1 MYDIVNK
8 ISALNLPKEVY
19 PNIPKFYAS
28 FSDDL
33 VTLEELKEKVG
44 YLTSKGIAIT
54 KPSQVK
60 IFSLPLD
67 FIKNQVE
74 QAEKLGL
81 LDMFISDPTRISS
94 TELFQRLS
102 YVMSLNE
109 TLKDE
114 KGKYSK
120 ILFNKKEF
128 DRRYG
133 VDYLTKEKDDNI
145 KVETTNNNEEKVV
158 KEETVSQ
165 TNTSLDDLSSEV
177 EKAMNAIT
185 AEPIVENPVK
195 DVKPVETQ
203 VEAVVEPVVE
213 APVQE
218 VTSSEHEDVNPYV
231 MALSKEQTIR
241 LDDEMLARFEDL
253 TAHLKNVLITLG
265 YSDEI
270 DGTKSDNLIKLLTS
284 GVTEEREILYYTL
297 TYNKNLTDEEKVSI
311 YKSMKY
317 LEKIGF
323 SKDDIAYMM
332 ENTPEKFIELLKE
345 QKKLVTE
352 NISYLKDLGVT
363 NYQDIFLKF
372 YEMFLMDNSNFIAIF
387 SKYEKEDLI
396 EKLKKNINIV
406 EFL

>member
-8 ISALNLPKEVY
+8 ISVLNLPKEVY

-33 VTLEELKEKVG
+33 VTLEELKEKMG

-60 IFSLPLD
+60 VFSLPLD
-67 FIKNQVE
+67 FIKSQVE

-133 VDYLTKEKDDNI
+133 VDYLTKEKDDNV
-145 KVETTNNNEEKVV
+145 KVETTNNNEENVV
-158 KEETVSQ
+158 KEETISQ

-177 EKAMNAIT
+177 EKAMNTIT

-195 DVKPVETQ
+195 DIEPIETHVE
-203 VEAVVEPVVE
+203 VVSEPINDS
-213 APVQE
+213 PVQE
-218 VTSSEHEDVNPYV
+218 VTPVNNPSETEEINPYV

-284 GVTEEREILYYTL
+284 GVTEKREILYYTL

-311 YKSMKY
+311 YKA
-317 LEKIGF
+317 I
-323 SKDDIAYMM
+323 D
-332 ENTPEKFIELLKE
+332 NEL
-345 QKKLVTE
+345 KL
-352 NISYLKDLGVT
+352 T
-363 NYQDIFLKF
+363 NNGELS
-372 YEMFLMDNSNFIAIF
+372 L
-387 SKYEKEDLI
+387 
-396 EKLKKNINIV
+396 
-406 EFL
+406 

>member
-133 VDYLTKEKDDNI
+133 VDYLTKEKNDNV
-145 KVETTNNNEEKVV
+145 KVETTNNNEENVV

-177 EKAMNAIT
+177 EKAMNTIT
-185 AEPIVENPVK
+185 AETIVENPVK
-195 DVKPVETQ
+195 DVEPVETH
-203 VEAVVEPVVE
+203 VEVASEPINE
-213 APVQE
+213 SSVQE
-218 VTSSEHEDVNPYV
+218 VTSVNTPTEVEDVNPYV

-311 YKSMKY
+311 YKA
-317 LEKIGF
+317 I
-323 SKDDIAYMM
+323 D
-332 ENTPEKFIELLKE
+332 NEL
-345 QKKLVTE
+345 KL
-352 NISYLKDLGVT
+352 T
-363 NYQDIFLKF
+363 NNGELS
-372 YEMFLMDNSNFIAIF
+372 L
-387 SKYEKEDLI
+387 
-396 EKLKKNINIV
+396 
-406 EFL
+406 

>member
-8 ISALNLPKEVY
+8 ISVLNLPKEVY

-33 VTLEELKEKVG
+33 VTLEELKEKMG

-67 FIKNQVE
+67 FIKSQVE

-102 YVMSLNE
+102 YVMSLNG

-133 VDYLTKEKDDNI
+133 VEYLTKEKDDNV
-145 KVETTNNNEEKVV
+145 KVETSNNNEENVV
-158 KEETVSQ
+158 KKGTVSQ

-177 EKAMNAIT
+177 EKAMNTIT

-195 DVKPVETQ
+195 DVEPVETH
-203 VEAVVEPVVE
+203 VEVASEPINE
-213 APVQE
+213 SSIQE
-218 VTSSEHEDVNPYV
+218 VIPVNTPSEVEDVNPYV

-311 YKSMKY
+311 YNA
-317 LEKIGF
+317 I
-323 SKDDIAYMM
+323 D
-332 ENTPEKFIELLKE
+332 NEL
-345 QKKLVTE
+345 KL
-352 NISYLKDLGVT
+352 T
-363 NYQDIFLKF
+363 NNGELS
-372 YEMFLMDNSNFIAIF
+372 L
-387 SKYEKEDLI
+387 
-396 EKLKKNINIV
+396 
-406 EFL
+406 

>member
-8 ISALNLPKEVY
+8 ISVLNLPKEVY

-33 VTLEELKEKVG
+33 VTLEELKEKMG

-60 IFSLPLD
+60 VFSLPLD
-67 FIKNQVE
+67 FIKSQVE

-133 VDYLTKEKDDNI
+133 VDYLTKEKDDNV
-145 KVETTNNNEEKVV
+145 KVETTNNNEENVV
-158 KEETVSQ
+158 KEETISQ

-177 EKAMNAIT
+177 EKAMNTIT

-195 DVKPVETQ
+195 DVEPVE
-203 VEAVVEPVVE
+203 VASEPINE
-213 APVQE
+213 SPVQE
-218 VTSSEHEDVNPYV
+218 LTSVNNPSETEEINPYV

-284 GVTEEREILYYTL
+284 GVTEKREILYYTL

-311 YKSMKY
+311 YKA
-317 LEKIGF
+317 I
-323 SKDDIAYMM
+323 D
-332 ENTPEKFIELLKE
+332 NEL
-345 QKKLVTE
+345 KL
-352 NISYLKDLGVT
+352 T
-363 NYQDIFLKF
+363 NNGELS
-372 YEMFLMDNSNFIAIF
+372 L
-387 SKYEKEDLI
+387 
-396 EKLKKNINIV
+396 
-406 EFL
+406 

>member
-8 ISALNLPKEVY
+8 ISVLNLPKEVY

-33 VTLEELKEKVG
+33 VTLEELKEKMG

-60 IFSLPLD
+60 VFSLPLD
-67 FIKNQVE
+67 FIKSQVE

-133 VDYLTKEKDDNI
+133 VDYLTKENDDNV
-145 KVETTNNNEEKVV
+145 KVETTNNNEENVV
-158 KEETVSQ
+158 KEETISQ

-177 EKAMNAIT
+177 EKAMNTIT

-195 DVKPVETQ
+195 DVEPVETH
-203 VEAVVEPVVE
+203 VEVASEPINE
-213 APVQE
+213 SPVQE
-218 VTSSEHEDVNPYV
+218 VTSVNNPSETEEINPYV

-284 GVTEEREILYYTL
+284 GVTEKREILYYTL

-311 YKSMKY
+311 YKA
-317 LEKIGF
+317 I
-323 SKDDIAYMM
+323 D
-332 ENTPEKFIELLKE
+332 NEL
-345 QKKLVTE
+345 KL
-352 NISYLKDLGVT
+352 T
-363 NYQDIFLKF
+363 NNGELS
-372 YEMFLMDNSNFIAIF
+372 L
-387 SKYEKEDLI
+387 
-396 EKLKKNINIV
+396 
-406 EFL
+406 

>member
-33 VTLEELKEKVG
+33 VTLEELKEKMG

-60 IFSLPLD
+60 VFSLPLD
-67 FIKNQVE
+67 FIKSQVE

-94 TELFQRLS
+94 TELFKRLS

-133 VDYLTKEKDDNI
+133 VDYLTKEKDDNV
-145 KVETTNNNEEKVV
+145 KVETTNNNEKNVV
-158 KEETVSQ
+158 KEKTISQ

-177 EKAMNAIT
+177 EKAMNTIT

-195 DVKPVETQ
+195 DVEPVETH
-203 VEAVVEPVVE
+203 VEVASKPINESS
-213 APVQE
+213 VQE
-218 VTSSEHEDVNPYV
+218 VTPVNNPSEVEDVNPYV

-311 YKSMKY
+311 YKA
-317 LEKIGF
+317 I
-323 SKDDIAYMM
+323 D
-332 ENTPEKFIELLKE
+332 NEL
-345 QKKLVTE
+345 KL
-352 NISYLKDLGVT
+352 T
-363 NYQDIFLKF
+363 NNGELS
-372 YEMFLMDNSNFIAIF
+372 L
-387 SKYEKEDLI
+387 
-396 EKLKKNINIV
+396 
-406 EFL
+406 

>member
-8 ISALNLPKEVY
+8 ISVLNLPKEVY

-33 VTLEELKEKVG
+33 VTLEELKEKMG

-60 IFSLPLD
+60 VFSLPLD
-67 FIKNQVE
+67 FIKSQVE

-133 VDYLTKEKDDNI
+133 VDYLTKEKDDNVKI
-145 KVETTNNNEEKVV
+145 ETTNNNEENVV
-158 KEETVSQ
+158 KEETISQ

-177 EKAMNAIT
+177 EKAMNTIT

-195 DVKPVETQ
+195 DVEPIETHVE
-203 VEAVVEPVVE
+203 VASEPINE
-213 APVQE
+213 SPVQE
-218 VTSSEHEDVNPYV
+218 VTSVNNPSETEEINPYV

-284 GVTEEREILYYTL
+284 GVTEKREILYYTL

-311 YKSMKY
+311 YKA
-317 LEKIGF
+317 I
-323 SKDDIAYMM
+323 D
-332 ENTPEKFIELLKE
+332 NEL
-345 QKKLVTE
+345 KL
-352 NISYLKDLGVT
+352 T
-363 NYQDIFLKF
+363 NNGELS
-372 YEMFLMDNSNFIAIF
+372 L
-387 SKYEKEDLI
+387 
-396 EKLKKNINIV
+396 
-406 EFL
+406 

>member
-8 ISALNLPKEVY
+8 ISVLNLPKEVY

-33 VTLEELKEKVG
+33 VTLEELKEKMG

-60 IFSLPLD
+60 VFSLPLD
-67 FIKNQVE
+67 FIKSQVE

-133 VDYLTKEKDDNI
+133 VDYLTKEKDNDVKI
-145 KVETTNNNEEKVV
+145 ETTNNNEENVV
-158 KEETVSQ
+158 KEETISQ

-177 EKAMNAIT
+177 EKAMNTIT
-185 AEPIVENPVK
+185 AEPIVENPVN
-195 DVKPVETQ
+195 DVEPVETH
-203 VEAVVEPVVE
+203 VEVASEPINE
-213 APVQE
+213 SLVQE
-218 VTSSEHEDVNPYV
+218 VTPVNNPSETEEINPYV

-284 GVTEEREILYYTL
+284 GITEKREILYYTL

-311 YKSMKY
+311 YKA
-317 LEKIGF
+317 I
-323 SKDDIAYMM
+323 D
-332 ENTPEKFIELLKE
+332 NEL
-345 QKKLVTE
+345 KL
-352 NISYLKDLGVT
+352 T
-363 NYQDIFLKF
+363 NNGELS
-372 YEMFLMDNSNFIAIF
+372 L
-387 SKYEKEDLI
+387 
-396 EKLKKNINIV
+396 
-406 EFL
+406 

>member
-8 ISALNLPKEVY
+8 ISVLNLPKEVY

-33 VTLEELKEKVG
+33 VTLEELKEKMG

-60 IFSLPLD
+60 VFSLPLD
-67 FIKNQVE
+67 FIKSQVE

-133 VDYLTKEKDDNI
+133 VDYLTKEKDDNV
-145 KVETTNNNEEKVV
+145 KVETTNNNEENVV
-158 KEETVSQ
+158 KEETISQ

-177 EKAMNAIT
+177 EKAMNTIT

-195 DVKPVETQ
+195 DVEPVE
-203 VEAVVEPVVE
+203 VASEPINE
-213 APVQE
+213 SPVQE
-218 VTSSEHEDVNPYV
+218 VTSVNNPSETEEINPYV

-284 GVTEEREILYYTL
+284 GVTEKREILYYTL

-311 YKSMKY
+311 YKA
-317 LEKIGF
+317 I
-323 SKDDIAYMM
+323 D
-332 ENTPEKFIELLKE
+332 NEL
-345 QKKLVTE
+345 KL
-352 NISYLKDLGVT
+352 T
-363 NYQDIFLKF
+363 NNGELS
-372 YEMFLMDNSNFIAIF
+372 L
-387 SKYEKEDLI
+387 
-396 EKLKKNINIV
+396 
-406 EFL
+406 

>member
-33 VTLEELKEKVG
+33 VTLEELKEKMG

-60 IFSLPLD
+60 VFSLPLD
-67 FIKNQVE
+67 FIKSQVE

-133 VDYLTKEKDDNI
+133 VDYLTKEKDDNV
-145 KVETTNNNEEKVV
+145 KVETTNSNEENVV
-158 KEETVSQ
+158 KKETAFQ
-165 TNTSLDDLSSEV
+165 TNTALDDLSSEV
-177 EKAMNAIT
+177 EKAMNTIT

-195 DVKPVETQ
+195 DVEPVETH
-203 VEAVVEPVVE
+203 VEVASEPINE
-213 APVQE
+213 SSVQE
-218 VTSSEHEDVNPYV
+218 VTPVNNPSEIEDVNPYV

-311 YKSMKY
+311 YNA
-317 LEKIGF
+317 I
-323 SKDDIAYMM
+323 D
-332 ENTPEKFIELLKE
+332 NEL
-345 QKKLVTE
+345 KL
-352 NISYLKDLGVT
+352 T
-363 NYQDIFLKF
+363 NNGELS
-372 YEMFLMDNSNFIAIF
+372 L
-387 SKYEKEDLI
+387 
-396 EKLKKNINIV
+396 
-406 EFL
+406 

>member
-8 ISALNLPKEVY
+8 ISVLNLPKEVY

-33 VTLEELKEKVG
+33 VTLEELKEKMG

-60 IFSLPLD
+60 VFSLPLD
-67 FIKNQVE
+67 FIKSQVE

-94 TELFQRLS
+94 TELFQRLC

-133 VDYLTKEKDDNI
+133 VDYLTKEKGDNV
-145 KVETTNNNEEKVV
+145 KVETTNNNEENVV
-158 KEETVSQ
+158 KEETISQ

-177 EKAMNAIT
+177 EKAMNTIT

-195 DVKPVETQ
+195 DVEPIETQ
-203 VEAVVEPVVE
+203 VEVASEPINE
-213 APVQE
+213 SPVQE
-218 VTSSEHEDVNPYV
+218 VTPVNTTSEVEDVNPYV

-284 GVTEEREILYYTL
+284 GVTEKREILYYTL

-311 YKSMKY
+311 YKA
-317 LEKIGF
+317 I
-323 SKDDIAYMM
+323 D
-332 ENTPEKFIELLKE
+332 NEL
-345 QKKLVTE
+345 KL
-352 NISYLKDLGVT
+352 T
-363 NYQDIFLKF
+363 NNGELS
-372 YEMFLMDNSNFIAIF
+372 L
-387 SKYEKEDLI
+387 
-396 EKLKKNINIV
+396 
-406 EFL
+406 

>member
-8 ISALNLPKEVY
+8 ISVLNLPKEVY

-33 VTLEELKEKVG
+33 VTLEELKEKMG

-60 IFSLPLD
+60 VFSLPLD
-67 FIKNQVE
+67 FIKSQVE

-133 VDYLTKEKDDNI
+133 VDYLTKEKDNDV
-145 KVETTNNNEEKVV
+145 KVETTNNNEENVV
-158 KEETVSQ
+158 KEETISQ

-177 EKAMNAIT
+177 EKAMNTIT

-195 DVKPVETQ
+195 DVEPIETHVE
-203 VEAVVEPVVE
+203 VVSEPINE
-213 APVQE
+213 SSVQE
-218 VTSSEHEDVNPYV
+218 VTPVNNPSETEEINPYV

-284 GVTEEREILYYTL
+284 GVTEKREILYYTL

-311 YKSMKY
+311 YKA
-317 LEKIGF
+317 I
-323 SKDDIAYMM
+323 D
-332 ENTPEKFIELLKE
+332 NEL
-345 QKKLVTE
+345 KL
-352 NISYLKDLGVT
+352 T
-363 NYQDIFLKF
+363 NNGELS
-372 YEMFLMDNSNFIAIF
+372 L
-387 SKYEKEDLI
+387 
-396 EKLKKNINIV
+396 
-406 EFL
+406 

>member
-8 ISALNLPKEVY
+8 ISVLNLPKEVY

-33 VTLEELKEKVG
+33 VTLEELKEKMG

-60 IFSLPLD
+60 VFSLPLD
-67 FIKNQVE
+67 FIKSQVE

-94 TELFQRLS
+94 TELFKRLS

-133 VDYLTKEKDDNI
+133 VDYLTKEKDDNV
-145 KVETTNNNEEKVV
+145 KVETTNNNEENVV
-158 KEETVSQ
+158 KEKTISQ

-177 EKAMNAIT
+177 EKAMNTIT

-195 DVKPVETQ
+195 DVEPVETH
-203 VEAVVEPVVE
+203 VEVASEPINE
-213 APVQE
+213 SSVQE
-218 VTSSEHEDVNPYV
+218 VTPVNTPSEVEDVNPYV

-311 YKSMKY
+311 YKA
-317 LEKIGF
+317 I
-323 SKDDIAYMM
+323 D
-332 ENTPEKFIELLKE
+332 NEL
-345 QKKLVTE
+345 KL
-352 NISYLKDLGVT
+352 T
-363 NYQDIFLKF
+363 NNGELS
-372 YEMFLMDNSNFIAIF
+372 L
-387 SKYEKEDLI
+387 
-396 EKLKKNINIV
+396 
-406 EFL
+406 

>member
-8 ISALNLPKEVY
+8 ISVLNLPKEVY

-33 VTLEELKEKVG
+33 VTLEELKEKMG

-60 IFSLPLD
+60 VFSLPLD
-67 FIKNQVE
+67 FIKSQVE

-133 VDYLTKEKDDNI
+133 VDYLTKEKDNDVKI
-145 KVETTNNNEEKVV
+145 ETTNNNEENVV
-158 KEETVSQ
+158 KEETISQ

-177 EKAMNAIT
+177 EKAMNTIT

-195 DVKPVETQ
+195 DVEPIETHVE
-203 VEAVVEPVVE
+203 VVSEPINE
-213 APVQE
+213 SPVQE
-218 VTSSEHEDVNPYV
+218 VTSVNNPSETEEINPYV

-284 GVTEEREILYYTL
+284 GVTEKKEILYYTL

-311 YKSMKY
+311 YKA
-317 LEKIGF
+317 I
-323 SKDDIAYMM
+323 D
-332 ENTPEKFIELLKE
+332 NEL
-345 QKKLVTE
+345 KL
-352 NISYLKDLGVT
+352 T
-363 NYQDIFLKF
+363 NNGELS
-372 YEMFLMDNSNFIAIF
+372 L
-387 SKYEKEDLI
+387 
-396 EKLKKNINIV
+396 
-406 EFL
+406 

>member
-311 YKSMKY
+311 YKA
-317 LEKIGF
+317 I
-323 SKDDIAYMM
+323 D
-332 ENTPEKFIELLKE
+332 NEL
-345 QKKLVTE
+345 KL
-352 NISYLKDLGVT
+352 T
-363 NYQDIFLKF
+363 NNGELS
-372 YEMFLMDNSNFIAIF
+372 L
-387 SKYEKEDLI
+387 
-396 EKLKKNINIV
+396 
-406 EFL
+406 

>member
-8 ISALNLPKEVY
+8 ISVLNLPKEVY

-33 VTLEELKEKVG
+33 VTLEELKEKMG

-60 IFSLPLD
+60 VFSLPLD
-67 FIKNQVE
+67 FIKSQVE

-94 TELFQRLS
+94 TELFKRLS

-133 VDYLTKEKDDNI
+133 VDYLTKEKDDDVKI
-145 KVETTNNNEEKVV
+145 ETTNNNEENVV
-158 KEETVSQ
+158 KEETISQ

-177 EKAMNAIT
+177 EKAMNTIT

-195 DVKPVETQ
+195 DVEPVE
-203 VEAVVEPVVE
+203 VASEPINE
-213 APVQE
+213 SPVQE
-218 VTSSEHEDVNPYV
+218 VTPVNNP
-231 MALSKEQTIR
+231 S
-241 LDDEMLARFEDL
+241 
-253 TAHLKNVLITLG
+253 
-265 YSDEI
+265 
-270 DGTKSDNLIKLLTS
+270 
-284 GVTEEREILYYTL
+284 
-297 TYNKNLTDEEKVSI
+297 
-311 YKSMKY
+311 
-317 LEKIGF
+317 
-323 SKDDIAYMM
+323 
-332 ENTPEKFIELLKE
+332 
-345 QKKLVTE
+345 
-352 NISYLKDLGVT
+352 
-363 NYQDIFLKF
+363 
-372 YEMFLMDNSNFIAIF
+372 
-387 SKYEKEDLI
+387 
-396 EKLKKNINIV
+396 
-406 EFL
+406 

>member
-8 ISALNLPKEVY
+8 ISVLNLPKEVY

-33 VTLEELKEKVG
+33 VTLEELKEKMG

-60 IFSLPLD
+60 VFSLPLD
-67 FIKNQVE
+67 FIKSHVE

-94 TELFQRLS
+94 TELFKRLS

-133 VDYLTKEKDDNI
+133 VEYLTKEKDDNV
-145 KVETTNNNEEKVV
+145 KVETTNNNEENVV

-177 EKAMNAIT
+177 EKAMNTIT

-195 DVKPVETQ
+195 DVEPVETH
-203 VEAVVEPVVE
+203 VEVASEPINE
-213 APVQE
+213 SSVQE
-218 VTSSEHEDVNPYV
+218 ETPVNNPTEVEDVNPYV

-311 YKSMKY
+311 YNA
-317 LEKIGF
+317 I
-323 SKDDIAYMM
+323 D
-332 ENTPEKFIELLKE
+332 NEL
-345 QKKLVTE
+345 KL
-352 NISYLKDLGVT
+352 T
-363 NYQDIFLKF
+363 NNGELS
-372 YEMFLMDNSNFIAIF
+372 L
-387 SKYEKEDLI
+387 
-396 EKLKKNINIV
+396 
-406 EFL
+406 

>member
-33 VTLEELKEKVG
+33 VTLEELKEKMG

-67 FIKNQVE
+67 FIKSQVE

-94 TELFQRLS
+94 TELFKRLS

-133 VDYLTKEKDDNI
+133 VDYLTKEKDDNV
-145 KVETTNNNEEKVV
+145 KVETTNNNEKNVV
-158 KEETVSQ
+158 KEKTISQ

-177 EKAMNAIT
+177 EKAMNTIT

-195 DVKPVETQ
+195 DVEPVETH
-203 VEAVVEPVVE
+203 VEVASKPINESS
-213 APVQE
+213 VQE
-218 VTSSEHEDVNPYV
+218 VTPVNNPTEVEDVNPYV

-311 YKSMKY
+311 YKA
-317 LEKIGF
+317 I
-323 SKDDIAYMM
+323 D
-332 ENTPEKFIELLKE
+332 NEL
-345 QKKLVTE
+345 KL
-352 NISYLKDLGVT
+352 T
-363 NYQDIFLKF
+363 NNGELS
-372 YEMFLMDNSNFIAIF
+372 L
-387 SKYEKEDLI
+387 
-396 EKLKKNINIV
+396 
-406 EFL
+406 

>member
-8 ISALNLPKEVY
+8 ISVLNLPKEVY

-33 VTLEELKEKVG
+33 VTLEELKEKMG

-60 IFSLPLD
+60 VFSLPLD
-67 FIKNQVE
+67 FIKSQVE

-94 TELFQRLS
+94 TELFKRLS

-133 VDYLTKEKDDNI
+133 VEYLTKEKYDNV
-145 KVETTNNNEEKVV
+145 KVETTYNNEENAL

-177 EKAMNAIT
+177 EKAMNTIT

-195 DVKPVETQ
+195 DVEPIETHVE
-203 VEAVVEPVVE
+203 VASEPINE
-213 APVQE
+213 SSVQE
-218 VTSSEHEDVNPYV
+218 VTPVNNPSEVEDVNPYV

-311 YKSMKY
+311 YKA
-317 LEKIGF
+317 I
-323 SKDDIAYMM
+323 D
-332 ENTPEKFIELLKE
+332 NEL
-345 QKKLVTE
+345 KL
-352 NISYLKDLGVT
+352 T
-363 NYQDIFLKF
+363 NNGELS
-372 YEMFLMDNSNFIAIF
+372 L
-387 SKYEKEDLI
+387 
-396 EKLKKNINIV
+396 
-406 EFL
+406 

>member
-8 ISALNLPKEVY
+8 ISVLNLPKEVY

-33 VTLEELKEKVG
+33 VTLEELKEKMG
-44 YLTSKGIAIT
+44 YLTSKGIAVT

-60 IFSLPLD
+60 VFSLPLD
-67 FIKNQVE
+67 FIKSQVE

-133 VDYLTKEKDDNI
+133 VDYLTKEKDDNV
-145 KVETTNNNEEKVV
+145 KVETTNNNEENVV
-158 KEETVSQ
+158 KEETISQ

-177 EKAMNAIT
+177 EKAMNTIT

-195 DVKPVETQ
+195 DVEPIETHVE
-203 VEAVVEPVVE
+203 VVSEPINE
-213 APVQE
+213 SPVQE
-218 VTSSEHEDVNPYV
+218 VTSVNNPSETEEINPYV

-284 GVTEEREILYYTL
+284 GVTEKREILYYTL

-311 YKSMKY
+311 YKA
-317 LEKIGF
+317 I
-323 SKDDIAYMM
+323 D
-332 ENTPEKFIELLKE
+332 NEL
-345 QKKLVTE
+345 KL
-352 NISYLKDLGVT
+352 T
-363 NYQDIFLKF
+363 NNGELS
-372 YEMFLMDNSNFIAIF
+372 L
-387 SKYEKEDLI
+387 
-396 EKLKKNINIV
+396 
-406 EFL
+406 

>member
-8 ISALNLPKEVY
+8 ISVLNLPKEVY

-33 VTLEELKEKVG
+33 VTLEELKEKMG

-60 IFSLPLD
+60 VFSLPLD
-67 FIKNQVE
+67 FIKSQVE

-133 VDYLTKEKDDNI
+133 VDYLTKEKDNDV
-145 KVETTNNNEEKVV
+145 KVETTNNNEENVV
-158 KEETVSQ
+158 KEETISQ
-165 TNTSLDDLSSEV
+165 TNTSLDDLNSEV
-177 EKAMNAIT
+177 EKAMNTIT

-195 DVKPVETQ
+195 DVEPVE
-203 VEAVVEPVVE
+203 VASEPINE
-213 APVQE
+213 SPVQE
-218 VTSSEHEDVNPYV
+218 VTSVNNPSETEEINPYV

-284 GVTEEREILYYTL
+284 GVTEKREILYYTL

-311 YKSMKY
+311 YKA
-317 LEKIGF
+317 I
-323 SKDDIAYMM
+323 D
-332 ENTPEKFIELLKE
+332 NEL
-345 QKKLVTE
+345 KL
-352 NISYLKDLGVT
+352 T
-363 NYQDIFLKF
+363 NNGELS
-372 YEMFLMDNSNFIAIF
+372 L
-387 SKYEKEDLI
+387 
-396 EKLKKNINIV
+396 
-406 EFL
+406 

>member
-8 ISALNLPKEVY
+8 ISVLNLPKEVY

-33 VTLEELKEKVG
+33 VTLEELKEKMG

-60 IFSLPLD
+60 VFSLPLD
-67 FIKNQVE
+67 FIKSQVE

-94 TELFQRLS
+94 TELFKRLS

-133 VDYLTKEKDDNI
+133 VDYLTKEKDDNV
-145 KVETTNNNEEKVV
+145 KVETTNNNEENVV
-158 KEETVSQ
+158 KEETISQ

-177 EKAMNAIT
+177 EKAMNTIT

-195 DVKPVETQ
+195 DVEPVETH
-203 VEAVVEPVVE
+203 VEVASEPINE
-213 APVQE
+213 SSVQE
-218 VTSSEHEDVNPYV
+218 VTSVNTPTEVEDVNPYV

-311 YKSMKY
+311 YNA
-317 LEKIGF
+317 I
-323 SKDDIAYMM
+323 D
-332 ENTPEKFIELLKE
+332 NEL
-345 QKKLVTE
+345 KL
-352 NISYLKDLGVT
+352 T
-363 NYQDIFLKF
+363 NNGELS
-372 YEMFLMDNSNFIAIF
+372 L
-387 SKYEKEDLI
+387 
-396 EKLKKNINIV
+396 
-406 EFL
+406 

>member
-8 ISALNLPKEVY
+8 ISVLNLPKEVY

-33 VTLEELKEKVG
+33 VTLEELKEKMG

-60 IFSLPLD
+60 VFSLPLD
-67 FIKNQVE
+67 FIKSQVE

-94 TELFQRLS
+94 TELFKRLS

-133 VDYLTKEKDDNI
+133 VDYLTKEKDND
-145 KVETTNNNEEKVV
+145 V
-158 KEETVSQ
+158 KEETISQ

-177 EKAMNAIT
+177 EKAMNTIT

-195 DVKPVETQ
+195 DVEPVE
-203 VEAVVEPVVE
+203 VASEPINE
-213 APVQE
+213 SPVQE
-218 VTSSEHEDVNPYV
+218 VTPVNNPSETEEINPYV

-284 GVTEEREILYYTL
+284 GVTEKREILYYTL

-311 YKSMKY
+311 YKA
-317 LEKIGF
+317 I
-323 SKDDIAYMM
+323 D
-332 ENTPEKFIELLKE
+332 NEL
-345 QKKLVTE
+345 KL
-352 NISYLKDLGVT
+352 T
-363 NYQDIFLKF
+363 NNGELS
-372 YEMFLMDNSNFIAIF
+372 L
-387 SKYEKEDLI
+387 
-396 EKLKKNINIV
+396 
-406 EFL
+406 

>member
-8 ISALNLPKEVY
+8 ISVLNLPKEVY

-33 VTLEELKEKVG
+33 VTLEELKEKMG

-60 IFSLPLD
+60 VFSLPLD
-67 FIKNQVE
+67 FIKSQVE

-133 VDYLTKEKDDNI
+133 VDYLTKEKDDDVKI
-145 KVETTNNNEEKVV
+145 ETTNNNEENVV
-158 KEETVSQ
+158 KEETISQ

-177 EKAMNAIT
+177 EKAMNTIT

-195 DVKPVETQ
+195 DVEPIETHVE
-203 VEAVVEPVVE
+203 VASEPINE
-213 APVQE
+213 SPVQE
-218 VTSSEHEDVNPYV
+218 VTPVNTTSEVEDVNPYV

-284 GVTEEREILYYTL
+284 GVTEKREILYYTL

-311 YKSMKY
+311 YKA
-317 LEKIGF
+317 I
-323 SKDDIAYMM
+323 D
-332 ENTPEKFIELLKE
+332 NEL
-345 QKKLVTE
+345 KL
-352 NISYLKDLGVT
+352 T
-363 NYQDIFLKF
+363 NNGELS
-372 YEMFLMDNSNFIAIF
+372 L
-387 SKYEKEDLI
+387 
-396 EKLKKNINIV
+396 
-406 EFL
+406 

>member
-8 ISALNLPKEVY
+8 ISVLNLPKEVY

-33 VTLEELKEKVG
+33 VTLEELKEKMG

-60 IFSLPLD
+60 VFSLPLD
-67 FIKNQVE
+67 FIKSQVE

-94 TELFQRLS
+94 TELFKRLS

-133 VDYLTKEKDDNI
+133 VDYLTKEKGNNV
-145 KVETTNNNEEKVV
+145 KV
-158 KEETVSQ
+158 ETVSQ
-165 TNTSLDDLSSEV
+165 TNTALDDLSSEV
-177 EKAMNAIT
+177 EKAMNTIT

-195 DVKPVETQ
+195 DVEPVETH
-203 VEAVVEPVVE
+203 VEVASEPINE
-213 APVQE
+213 SSVQE
-218 VTSSEHEDVNPYV
+218 VTPVNNPTEVEDVNPYV

-311 YKSMKY
+311 YNA
-317 LEKIGF
+317 I
-323 SKDDIAYMM
+323 D
-332 ENTPEKFIELLKE
+332 NEL
-345 QKKLVTE
+345 KL
-352 NISYLKDLGVT
+352 T
-363 NYQDIFLKF
+363 NNGELS
-372 YEMFLMDNSNFIAIF
+372 L
-387 SKYEKEDLI
+387 
-396 EKLKKNINIV
+396 
-406 EFL
+406 

>member
-94 TELFQRLS
+94 TELFKRLS

-133 VDYLTKEKDDNI
+133 VDYLTKEKDDNV
-145 KVETTNNNEEKVV
+145 KVETTNNNEENVV
-158 KEETVSQ
+158 KEETISQ

-177 EKAMNAIT
+177 EKAMNTIT

-195 DVKPVETQ
+195 DVEPIETHVE
-203 VEAVVEPVVE
+203 VASEPINE
-213 APVQE
+213 SSVQE
-218 VTSSEHEDVNPYV
+218 VTPVNNPSEVEDVNPYV

-311 YKSMKY
+311 YKA
-317 LEKIGF
+317 I
-323 SKDDIAYMM
+323 D
-332 ENTPEKFIELLKE
+332 NEL
-345 QKKLVTE
+345 KL
-352 NISYLKDLGVT
+352 T
-363 NYQDIFLKF
+363 NSGELS
-372 YEMFLMDNSNFIAIF
+372 L
-387 SKYEKEDLI
+387 
-396 EKLKKNINIV
+396 
-406 EFL
+406 

>member
-33 VTLEELKEKVG
+33 VTLEELKEKMG

-60 IFSLPLD
+60 VFSLPLD
-67 FIKNQVE
+67 FIKSQVE

-94 TELFQRLS
+94 TELFKRLS

-133 VDYLTKEKDDNI
+133 VDYLTKEKGNNV
-145 KVETTNNNEEKVV
+145 KVETTNNNEENVV
-158 KEETVSQ
+158 KEETISQ

-177 EKAMNAIT
+177 EKAMNTIT

-195 DVKPVETQ
+195 DVEPVETH
-203 VEAVVEPVVE
+203 VEV
-213 APVQE
+213 
-218 VTSSEHEDVNPYV
+218 SSEPINESSVQKVTPVNTPTEVEDVNPYV

-311 YKSMKY
+311 YKA
-317 LEKIGF
+317 I
-323 SKDDIAYMM
+323 D
-332 ENTPEKFIELLKE
+332 NEL
-345 QKKLVTE
+345 KL
-352 NISYLKDLGVT
+352 T
-363 NYQDIFLKF
+363 NNGELS
-372 YEMFLMDNSNFIAIF
+372 L
-387 SKYEKEDLI
+387 
-396 EKLKKNINIV
+396 
-406 EFL
+406 

>member
-8 ISALNLPKEVY
+8 ISVLNLPKEVY

-33 VTLEELKEKVG
+33 VTLEELKEKMG

-60 IFSLPLD
+60 VFSLPLD
-67 FIKNQVE
+67 FIKSQVE

-94 TELFQRLS
+94 TELFQRLN

-133 VDYLTKEKDDNI
+133 VDYLTKEKDND
-145 KVETTNNNEEKVV
+145 V
-158 KEETVSQ
+158 KEETISQ

-177 EKAMNAIT
+177 EKAMNTIT

-195 DVKPVETQ
+195 DVEPIETHVE
-203 VEAVVEPVVE
+203 VASEPINE
-213 APVQE
+213 SPVQE
-218 VTSSEHEDVNPYV
+218 VTSVNNPSETEEINPYV

-284 GVTEEREILYYTL
+284 GVTEKREILYYTL

-311 YKSMKY
+311 YKA
-317 LEKIGF
+317 I
-323 SKDDIAYMM
+323 D
-332 ENTPEKFIELLKE
+332 NEL
-345 QKKLVTE
+345 KL
-352 NISYLKDLGVT
+352 T
-363 NYQDIFLKF
+363 NNGELS
-372 YEMFLMDNSNFIAIF
+372 L
-387 SKYEKEDLI
+387 
-396 EKLKKNINIV
+396 
-406 EFL
+406 

>member
-8 ISALNLPKEVY
+8 ISVLNLPKEVY

-33 VTLEELKEKVG
+33 VTLEELKEKMG
-44 YLTSKGIAIT
+44 YLTSKGIPIT

-60 IFSLPLD
+60 VFSLPLD
-67 FIKNQVE
+67 FIKSQVE

-94 TELFQRLS
+94 TELFKRLS

-133 VDYLTKEKDDNI
+133 VDYLTKEKDDNV
-145 KVETTNNNEEKVV
+145 KVETTNSNEENVV
-158 KEETVSQ
+158 KKETVSQ

-177 EKAMNAIT
+177 EKAMNTIT

-195 DVKPVETQ
+195 NVEPVETH
-203 VEAVVEPVVE
+203 VEVASKPINESS
-213 APVQE
+213 VQE
-218 VTSSEHEDVNPYV
+218 VTPVNTPTEVEDVNPYV

-241 LDDEMLARFEDL
+241 LDDEMLVRFEDL

-311 YKSMKY
+311 YNAIDNEFK
-317 LEKIGF
+317 LTNNG
-323 SKDDIAYMM
+323 
-332 ENTPEKFIELLKE
+332 ELSL
-345 QKKLVTE
+345 
-352 NISYLKDLGVT
+352 
-363 NYQDIFLKF
+363 
-372 YEMFLMDNSNFIAIF
+372 
-387 SKYEKEDLI
+387 
-396 EKLKKNINIV
+396 
-406 EFL
+406 

>member
-8 ISALNLPKEVY
+8 ISVLNLPKEVY

-33 VTLEELKEKVG
+33 VTLEELKEKMG

-60 IFSLPLD
+60 VFSLPLD
-67 FIKNQVE
+67 FIKSQVE

-94 TELFQRLS
+94 TELFKRLN

-133 VDYLTKEKDDNI
+133 VDYLTKEKDNDV
-145 KVETTNNNEEKVV
+145 KVETTNNNEENVV
-158 KEETVSQ
+158 KEETISQ

-177 EKAMNAIT
+177 EKAMNTIT

-195 DVKPVETQ
+195 DVEPIETHVE
-203 VEAVVEPVVE
+203 VVSEPINE
-213 APVQE
+213 SPVQE
-218 VTSSEHEDVNPYV
+218 VTPVNNPSETEEINPYV

-284 GVTEEREILYYTL
+284 GVTEKREILYYTL

-311 YKSMKY
+311 YKA
-317 LEKIGF
+317 I
-323 SKDDIAYMM
+323 D
-332 ENTPEKFIELLKE
+332 NEL
-345 QKKLVTE
+345 KL
-352 NISYLKDLGVT
+352 T
-363 NYQDIFLKF
+363 NNGELS
-372 YEMFLMDNSNFIAIF
+372 L
-387 SKYEKEDLI
+387 
-396 EKLKKNINIV
+396 
-406 EFL
+406 

>member
-8 ISALNLPKEVY
+8 ISVLNLPKEVY

-33 VTLEELKEKVG
+33 VTLEELKEKMG

-60 IFSLPLD
+60 VFSLPLD
-67 FIKNQVE
+67 FIKSQVE

-133 VDYLTKEKDDNI
+133 VDYLTKEKDNDVKI
-145 KVETTNNNEEKVV
+145 ETTNNNEENVV
-158 KEETVSQ
+158 KEETISQ

-177 EKAMNAIT
+177 EKAMNTIT

-195 DVKPVETQ
+195 DVEPVE
-203 VEAVVEPVVE
+203 VASEPINE
-213 APVQE
+213 SPVQE
-218 VTSSEHEDVNPYV
+218 LTSVNNPSETEEINPYV

-284 GVTEEREILYYTL
+284 GVTEKREILYYTL

-311 YKSMKY
+311 YKA
-317 LEKIGF
+317 I
-323 SKDDIAYMM
+323 D
-332 ENTPEKFIELLKE
+332 NEL
-345 QKKLVTE
+345 KL
-352 NISYLKDLGVT
+352 T
-363 NYQDIFLKF
+363 NNGELS
-372 YEMFLMDNSNFIAIF
+372 L
-387 SKYEKEDLI
+387 
-396 EKLKKNINIV
+396 
-406 EFL
+406 

>member
-8 ISALNLPKEVY
+8 ISVLNLPKEVY

-33 VTLEELKEKVG
+33 VTLEELKEKMG

-60 IFSLPLD
+60 VFSLPLD
-67 FIKNQVE
+67 FIKSQVE

-94 TELFQRLS
+94 TELFQRLN

-133 VDYLTKEKDDNI
+133 VDYLTKEKDDNV
-145 KVETTNNNEEKVV
+145 KVETTNNNEENVV
-158 KEETVSQ
+158 KEETISQ

-177 EKAMNAIT
+177 EKAMNTIT

-195 DVKPVETQ
+195 DVEHVE
-203 VEAVVEPVVE
+203 VASEPINE
-213 APVQE
+213 SPVQE
-218 VTSSEHEDVNPYV
+218 VTPVNNPSETEEINPYV

-284 GVTEEREILYYTL
+284 GVTEKREILYYTL

-311 YKSMKY
+311 YKA
-317 LEKIGF
+317 I
-323 SKDDIAYMM
+323 D
-332 ENTPEKFIELLKE
+332 NEL
-345 QKKLVTE
+345 KL
-352 NISYLKDLGVT
+352 T
-363 NYQDIFLKF
+363 NNGELS
-372 YEMFLMDNSNFIAIF
+372 L
-387 SKYEKEDLI
+387 
-396 EKLKKNINIV
+396 
-406 EFL
+406 

>member
-8 ISALNLPKEVY
+8 ISVLNLPKEVY

-33 VTLEELKEKVG
+33 VTLEELKEKMG

-60 IFSLPLD
+60 VFSLPLD
-67 FIKNQVE
+67 FIKSQVE

-133 VDYLTKEKDDNI
+133 VDYLTKENDDNV
-145 KVETTNNNEEKVV
+145 KVETTNNNEENVV
-158 KEETVSQ
+158 KEETISQ

-177 EKAMNAIT
+177 EKAMNTIT
-185 AEPIVENPVK
+185 AEPIVENPVN
-195 DVKPVETQ
+195 DVEPVETH
-203 VEAVVEPVVE
+203 VEVASEPINE
-213 APVQE
+213 SPVQE
-218 VTSSEHEDVNPYV
+218 VTPVNNPSETEEINPYV

-284 GVTEEREILYYTL
+284 GVTEKREILYYTL

-311 YKSMKY
+311 YKA
-317 LEKIGF
+317 I
-323 SKDDIAYMM
+323 D
-332 ENTPEKFIELLKE
+332 NEL
-345 QKKLVTE
+345 KL
-352 NISYLKDLGVT
+352 T
-363 NYQDIFLKF
+363 NNGELS
-372 YEMFLMDNSNFIAIF
+372 L
-387 SKYEKEDLI
+387 
-396 EKLKKNINIV
+396 
-406 EFL
+406 

>member
-8 ISALNLPKEVY
+8 ISVLNLPKEVY

-33 VTLEELKEKVG
+33 VTLEELKEKMG

-60 IFSLPLD
+60 VFSLPLD
-67 FIKNQVE
+67 FIKSQVE

-133 VDYLTKEKDDNI
+133 VDYLTKEKDDNV
-145 KVETTNNNEEKVV
+145 KVETTNNNEENVV
-158 KEETVSQ
+158 KEETISQ

-177 EKAMNAIT
+177 EKAMNTIT

-195 DVKPVETQ
+195 DVEPVE
-203 VEAVVEPVVE
+203 VASEPINE
-213 APVQE
+213 SPVQE
-218 VTSSEHEDVNPYV
+218 VTPVNTTSEVEDVNPYV

-284 GVTEEREILYYTL
+284 GVTEKREILYYTL

-311 YKSMKY
+311 YKA
-317 LEKIGF
+317 I
-323 SKDDIAYMM
+323 D
-332 ENTPEKFIELLKE
+332 NEL
-345 QKKLVTE
+345 KL
-352 NISYLKDLGVT
+352 T
-363 NYQDIFLKF
+363 NNGELS
-372 YEMFLMDNSNFIAIF
+372 L
-387 SKYEKEDLI
+387 
-396 EKLKKNINIV
+396 
-406 EFL
+406 

>member
-8 ISALNLPKEVY
+8 ISVLNLPKEVY

-33 VTLEELKEKVG
+33 VTLEELKEKMG

-60 IFSLPLD
+60 VFSLPLD
-67 FIKNQVE
+67 FIKSQVE

-133 VDYLTKEKDDNI
+133 VDYLTKEKDNDVKI
-145 KVETTNNNEEKVV
+145 ETI
-158 KEETVSQ
+158 SQ

-177 EKAMNAIT
+177 EKAMNTIT
-185 AEPIVENPVK
+185 AEPIVENPVN
-195 DVKPVETQ
+195 DVEPVETH
-203 VEAVVEPVVE
+203 VEVASEPINE
-213 APVQE
+213 SPVQG
-218 VTSSEHEDVNPYV
+218 VTSVNNPSETEEINPYV

-284 GVTEEREILYYTL
+284 GVTEKREILYYTL

-311 YKSMKY
+311 YKA
-317 LEKIGF
+317 I
-323 SKDDIAYMM
+323 D
-332 ENTPEKFIELLKE
+332 NEL
-345 QKKLVTE
+345 KL
-352 NISYLKDLGVT
+352 T
-363 NYQDIFLKF
+363 NNGELS
-372 YEMFLMDNSNFIAIF
+372 L
-387 SKYEKEDLI
+387 
-396 EKLKKNINIV
+396 
-406 EFL
+406 

>member
-8 ISALNLPKEVY
+8 ISVLNLPKEVY

-33 VTLEELKEKVG
+33 VTLEELKEKMG

-60 IFSLPLD
+60 VFSLPLD
-67 FIKNQVE
+67 FIKSQVE

-133 VDYLTKEKDDNI
+133 VDYLTKEKDDNV
-145 KVETTNNNEEKVV
+145 KVETTNNNEENVV
-158 KEETVSQ
+158 KEETISQ

-177 EKAMNAIT
+177 EKAMNTIT

-195 DVKPVETQ
+195 DVEPVETH
-203 VEAVVEPVVE
+203 VEVASEPINE
-213 APVQE
+213 SPVQE
-218 VTSSEHEDVNPYV
+218 VTPVNNPSEVEEVNPYV

-284 GVTEEREILYYTL
+284 GVTEKREILYYTL

-311 YKSMKY
+311 YKA
-317 LEKIGF
+317 I
-323 SKDDIAYMM
+323 D
-332 ENTPEKFIELLKE
+332 NEL
-345 QKKLVTE
+345 KL
-352 NISYLKDLGVT
+352 T
-363 NYQDIFLKF
+363 NNGELS
-372 YEMFLMDNSNFIAIF
+372 L
-387 SKYEKEDLI
+387 
-396 EKLKKNINIV
+396 
-406 EFL
+406 

>member
-8 ISALNLPKEVY
+8 ISVLNLPKEVY

-33 VTLEELKEKVG
+33 VTLEELKEKMG

-60 IFSLPLD
+60 VFSLPLD
-67 FIKNQVE
+67 FIKSQVE

-133 VDYLTKEKDDNI
+133 VDYLTKEKDDNV
-145 KVETTNNNEEKVV
+145 KVETTNNNEENVV
-158 KEETVSQ
+158 KEETISQ

-177 EKAMNAIT
+177 EKAMNTIT

-195 DVKPVETQ
+195 DVEPVE
-203 VEAVVEPVVE
+203 VASEPINE
-213 APVQE
+213 SPVQE
-218 VTSSEHEDVNPYV
+218 VTPVNTTSETEEINPYV

-284 GVTEEREILYYTL
+284 GITEKREILYYTL

-311 YKSMKY
+311 YKA
-317 LEKIGF
+317 I
-323 SKDDIAYMM
+323 D
-332 ENTPEKFIELLKE
+332 NEL
-345 QKKLVTE
+345 KL
-352 NISYLKDLGVT
+352 T
-363 NYQDIFLKF
+363 NNGELS
-372 YEMFLMDNSNFIAIF
+372 L
-387 SKYEKEDLI
+387 
-396 EKLKKNINIV
+396 
-406 EFL
+406 